1 MKSINTNS
9 QNIDKT
15 KLSVVHEF
23 DKAEEKAYWLS
34 RTLEERL
41 RHVETLRRMNYG
53 DKATARLQRVI
64 EVVKRQTS

>member
-1 MKSINTNS
+1 MLK
-9 QNIDKT
+9 IDKT

-23 DKAEEKAYWLS
+23 DNSEEKAYWLS
-34 RTLEERL
+34 RTPEERL

-53 DKATARLQRVI
+53 DKATERLQKVI